1 MRVQRYKKKSFA
13 YIVER
18 RILAFDYPCG
28 ERADDIVVVR
38 RHDDGRPLPANVVQ
52 ELDNLAARLRVEV
65 AGRLVGQDKG
75 GVVQQGPRDA
85 DALLLASREFV
96 GHLVAFRLHIDLR
109 QHLGDACIYLMLLPP
124 AGSLEDEGK
133 VVIDRAV
140 RQELEILEHDAQAPP
155 EVGDLLPLD
164 APQVEV
170 EQACLARAD
179 GDFAIEGFQ
188 EAALPRPDFPDDV
201 NKLSVLQGEAGVVKD
216 GVLFATDIDI
226 R

>member
-13 YIVER
+13 YIVECC
-18 RILAFDYPCG
+18 ILAFDYPCG
-28 ERADDIVVVR
+28 ERADDIIVVR

-65 AGRLVGQDKG
+65 PRRFVGQDEG
-75 GVVQQGPRDA
+75 GIVQQGPCDA
-85 DALLLASREFV
+85 DALLFATRKLV

-109 QHLGDACIYLMLLPP
+109 QDFIDAGVDFVLLPP
-124 AGSLEDEGK
+124 AGGLEDEGE

-140 RQELEILEHDAQAPP
+140 GQELEILEHDAQAPAK
-155 EVGDLLPLD
+155 VGDLLPLD

-188 EAALPRPDFPDDV
+188 EAAFPRPDFPDDV
-201 NKLSVLQGEAGVVKD
+201 NKLSVLHGEACVVKNR
-216 GVLFATDIDI
+216 VFFAADINV